1 MGIVLMEVLVVVLII
16 VAVVVLVLGVIVG
29 GGHSWRPVRVPVDVA
44 EVACAPVWAQVP
56 PEKVS

>member
-1 MGIVLMEVLVVVLII
+1 VLVDVLIVVLIV
-16 VAVVVLVLGVIVG
+16 VAVVVLVLGVIIG
-29 GGHSWRPVRVPVDVA
+29 RGHGWRPVRVPIDVA